1 MSRKTR
7 MLGVIREVYDGGRD
21 LIPNWSLLR
30 HAERAA
36 RQGGVE
42 GLRRY
47 VADLIRFPDDRA
59 KWVRKTLEAQ
69 NRKTLESEYE
79 RFLAAYR
86 SSLLMRLRSRLKRT
100 PRAAA

>member
-1 MSRKTR
+1 
-7 MLGVIREVYDGGRD
+7 MLAVIREVYEAGRD

-47 VADLIRFPDDRA
+47 VEDLIRFPNDRA
-59 KWVRKTLEAQ
+59 NWVCSTLKAQ

-86 SSLLMRLRSRLKRT
+86 SGLLMRLRSRLRRYKA
-100 PRAAA
+100 RAAA

>member
-7 MLGVIREVYDGGRD
+7 MLAVIREVYAGGRD

-36 RQGGVE
+36 TN
-42 GLRRY
+42 
-47 VADLIRFPDDRA
+47 DRA
-59 KWVRKTLEAQ
+59 NWACSTLKAQ

-86 SSLLMRLRSRLKRT
+86 SGLLMRLRSRLRRYKA
-100 PRAAA
+100 RAAA